1 LYSVPLPVVLPC
13 RGYVVPA
20 AQSGHPHDSHRS
32 GLNAPES
39 NHTPSNFRWHLSP
52 PHIPLVIFIYFRR
65 LIIFANNAD
74 GISSRGRELMR
85 TLLIGAL
92 CAILIGCSCPV
103 PPRGVVETCTSP
115 GCNSRTAANTPTE
128 PKRVS
133 FKPEPPT
140 MTVKLKK
147 ASISTKPTAA
157 KPENE
162 TGPVE
167 GQANSRTTVE
177 SAFPP
182 STQLSATPDPV
193 PKNATTTI
201 GGKTERPA
209 SDQSSERSGPVQKSA
224 TTTIGRKAE
233 GAASDQPSETP
244 DPVLKKAKI
253 TVAAKMEDP
262 ASVEFVDIKRAMDRN
277 TFGQTFE
284 IICGRVK
291 GKKKSGEAGER
302 PFLYLVKEDEAFIV
316 GANPDSMA
324 AIAYRAHCISANSH

>member
-1 LYSVPLPVVLPC
+1 
-13 RGYVVPA
+13 
-20 AQSGHPHDSHRS
+20 
-32 GLNAPES
+32 
-39 NHTPSNFRWHLSP
+39 
-52 PHIPLVIFIYFRR
+52 
-65 LIIFANNAD
+65 
-74 GISSRGRELMR
+74 MR

-115 GCNSRTAANTPTE
+115 GCYSRTAANTPTE

-140 MTVKLKK
+140 VTVKPKK
-147 ASISTKPTAA
+147 AAISTKPTAA
-157 KPENE
+157 KPQNE

-177 SAFPP
+177 SAVPP

-209 SDQSSERSGPVQKSA
+209 SDQPSERSDPVQKNA

-291 GKKKSGEAGER
+291 GKKKSGEAGGER

-324 AIAYRAHCISANSH
+324 AIAYRAHCTSANSH